1 MEKHDAHYKL
11 KAIQALVAS
20 FGAEA
25 FTMLALDEID
35 RMGLSFSE
43 AAGVVLGLKRNM
55 LHKSMTTHADHR
67 VWQDVYHAP
76 CPNGKTAYI
85 KLTLQD
91 GAVVIQFKEK

>member
-1 MEKHDAHYKL
+1 MEKHVAHYNL

-20 FGAEA
+20 SGNEA
-25 FTMLALDEID
+25 FTRLALDEID
-35 RMGLSFSE
+35 RMALSFSE
-43 AAGVVLGLKRNM
+43 AAAVVLGLKRNM
-55 LHKSMTTHADHR
+55 LHKSMTTNADHR
-67 VWQDVYHAP
+67 VWQDVYHAL